1 MIHLKS
7 ILSEASLAFDNEFKE
22 MVKQWEGPGPTDANG
37 NHLAYDDANPRVP
50 AKPGTPIIGTL
61 TIGYGTTAAVYPSLK
76 PGMKISKAAAEKLL
90 AKGIADN
97 EAKAA
102 RLIPK
107 FASYPKYVRTA
118 ILNAIYR
125 GDLGPVTRKL
135 INQGKWEK
143 VAAEYLNHP
152 NYLNPGRFKGVVKRM
167 KSNADAFKKYAAE
180 LQTTPKTT
188 SKTTSIKSTMIGK
201 TLYPKPGPGYVNV
214 RDEDYVNNGII
225 NNLSTTVNFPNA
237 VGVVKRV
244 QKGQDG
250 KMWYYVKL
258 QDGTYGYVRSDVVKA
273 TNSQVYTVKPGDQL
287 LDIAKKNGLTLDL
300 IKSLN
305 NLRNANDIKPG
316 QTIRLI

>member
-50 AKPGTPIIGTL
+50 AKPGATIIGTL

-125 GDLGPVTRKL
+125 GDLGPVTRKM
-135 INQGKWEK
+135 INQGKWDR
-143 VAAEYLNHP
+143 VADEYLNHP

-167 KSNADAFKKYAAE
+167 KSNADAFRKYASE
-180 LQTTPKTT
+180 LKGTGSKSKSVATSSGMPKDPAAG
-188 SKTTSIKSTMIGK
+188 SLIGK
-201 TLYPKPGPGYVNV
+201 LVYPRKRTSADYVNV
-214 RDEDYVNNGII
+214 RTSPEVNTGLIH
-225 NNLSTTVNFPNA
+225 NFQTKITWPTP
-237 VGVVKRV
+237 VGKIMKISKDD
-244 QKGQDG
+244 QGQT
-250 KMWYYVKL
+250 WYMVKL
-258 QDGTYGYVRSDVVKA
+258 QPDVGNGTGIGYVRYDNVTTDK
-273 TNSQVYTVKPGDQL
+273 N
-287 LDIAKKNGLTLDL
+287 AKY
-300 IKSLN
+300 I
-305 NLRNANDIKPG
+305 
-316 QTIRLI
+316 